1 MATPE
6 IKTSAVVILKSG
18 SPSMTV
24 TAVEQA
30 ALGESR
36 IDCLLWDE
44 VKSAFIKLENLPASA
59 LSELAN

>member
-6 IKTSAVVILKSG
+6 IKIGAVVILKSG

-24 TAVEQA
+24 TAVEQSTQ
-30 ALGESR
+30 GESR

-44 VKSAFIKLENLPASA
+44 AKAAFIKLENLPVSA